1 MKVQLV
7 VMSVISLLPV
17 GNAGLYIELVSY
29 LLILRTCVLLES
41 NGALVSHSPSLL
53 IFSLLPS
60 YGLNPDVIKV
70 LQLGLFQPDGMVGI
84 SFLFVFKDNN
94 IITITITITL

>member
-1 MKVQLV
+1 
-7 VMSVISLLPV
+7 MSVISLLPV

-29 LLILRTCVLLES
+29 LLILRTFVLLES

-70 LQLGLFQPDGMVGI
+70 LQLALFPTRWNGWNFF
-84 SFLFVFKDNN
+84 SLVFIKN
-94 IITITITITL
+94 LGQ